1 MLNRGAA
8 CGDSGCRYVG
18 AARRE
23 YTNRGFPKDVVGGL
37 GSRFDDLGTAPP
49 LRLISCLPVT
59 AGRRQAGKRRPV
71 TSTDG
76 QSVLATIS
84 TALLLRDHK
93 RRQQCCEAEHPQ

>member
-37 GSRFDDLGTAPP
+37 GSRFDDLGTAY
-49 LRLISCLPVT
+49 LKQWVVSTGCSSERSSIGWCFA
-59 AGRRQAGKRRPV
+59 AGGVGPSDFRAR
-71 TSTDG
+71 
-76 QSVLATIS
+76 
-84 TALLLRDHK
+84 
-93 RRQQCCEAEHPQ
+93 